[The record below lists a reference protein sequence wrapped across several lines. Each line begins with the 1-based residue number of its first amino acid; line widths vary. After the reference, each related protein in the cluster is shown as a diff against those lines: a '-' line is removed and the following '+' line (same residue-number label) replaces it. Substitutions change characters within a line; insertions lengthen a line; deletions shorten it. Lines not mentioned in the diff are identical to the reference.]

1 MTIIE
6 SSLSSMSGELQVII
20 SALTLLVVFGGL
32 FSLKY
37 QKKEIQFTTI
47 QKCIEIHRNILRNQQ
62 ELEIPDVKAKGLY
75 AKRRILICD
84 HLGLVTEELFYM
96 KKGYLPKQ
104 ISKNWLEHMI
114 GFVPLTYEGKVVD
127 ESVKSI
133 KKSKEI
139 KFFDY
144 NEYINLAKDKKTFT
158 QIYKVFEINYKLY
171 NLIESKEMDNP
182 LVRKRLVN
190 YLFRKAKNRR
200 LAIWFCNKF
209 GWLFNWILFSRKH
222 SN

>member
-6 SSLSSMSGELQVII
+6 SLLFSISGELQVII
-20 SALTLLVVFGGL
+20 SLLTLLVVCGGL

-37 QKKEIQFTTI
+37 QKKEIQYTTI

-62 ELEIPDVKAKGLY
+62 ELEIPGVKVKGLY
-75 AKRRILICD
+75 AKRRILIRD

-114 GFVPLTYEGKVVD
+114 GFVPLTYEGKVVY
-127 ESVKSI
+127 ESEESI

-139 KFFDY
+139 RSFDY

-158 QIYKVFEINYKLY
+158 QIYKVFKINYKLY
-171 NLIESKEMDNP
+171 NLLENYGMDDQF
-182 LVRKRLVN
+182 VRNKLVN
-190 YLFRKAKNRR
+190 YLFRKAKN
-200 LAIWFCNKF
+200 K
-209 GWLFNWILFSRKH
+209 
-222 SN
+222 